1 VSLDTKITQAIRDAV
16 SDADQSAALA
26 TRLIAWM
33 EAVTSG
39 NEDPADPAA
48 AARHIEMLYAEV
60 SVSDIDSEDL

>member
-1 VSLDTKITQAIRDAV
+1 MSLDTKITQAIRDSV
-16 SDADQSAALA
+16 SDAGQSSALA

-60 SVSDIDSEDL
+60 SVSDIGSEDF

>member
-1 VSLDTKITQAIRDAV
+1 MSLDSKITQAIRNAV
-16 SDADQSAALA
+16 SDAGQSAALA

-39 NEDPADPAA
+39 NEDPADTAA

-60 SVSDIDSEDL
+60 SVPDIDSEDI